1 MKIVNQ
7 YLIIN
12 YLKIVFNAVLI
23 FMCLGI
29 IFNLFEEI
37 EFFKQLDVG
46 IYLPLTLTLLFIP
59 NLMVKLLPF
68 IIFFASVY
76 YFISLK
82 NSKDLISLRVFGYSN
97 FKIVSVLS
105 LTAFFFG
112 LIIIFAFNPISS
124 SMIKYYE
131 KTKSQYSKDI
141 EHLVSINKNG
151 VWIKE
156 KINKNLRI
164 ITAKQITNVHLIDVT
179 IYELD
184 KDYKISKRIESEKA
198 DISEN
203 NWKFDKITLIE
214 KNNEDTTYKLVKD
227 YLMYS
232 NYNITKLN
240 ELYKNFDTI
249 SFLSLI
255 TNYEQLYEK
264 GYSHSV
270 LNEQINK
277 FISMP
282 FFLLLM
288 VVLASIFTISS
299 NNRNQN
305 IYYIF
310 VSIITCVLIYYFKDF
325 ALALAL
331 TNRISLELAVWMPIL
346 AIGLFCAIGVLQ
358 INEK

>member
-141 EHLVSINKNG
+141 EQLVSINKNG

-156 KINKNLRI
+156 KF
-164 ITAKQITNVHLIDVT
+164 
-179 IYELD
+179 ED
-184 KDYKISKRIESEKA
+184 KLK
-198 DISEN
+198 
-203 NWKFDKITLIE
+203 
-214 KNNEDTTYKLVKD
+214 
-227 YLMYS
+227 LMYA
-232 NYNITKLN
+232 
-240 ELYKNFDTI
+240 KN
-249 SFLSLI
+249 
-255 TNYEQLYEK
+255 
-264 GYSHSV
+264 
-270 LNEQINK
+270 
-277 FISMP
+277 
-282 FFLLLM
+282 
-288 VVLASIFTISS
+288 
-299 NNRNQN
+299 
-305 IYYIF
+305 
-310 VSIITCVLIYYFKDF
+310 
-325 ALALAL
+325 
-331 TNRISLELAVWMPIL
+331 
-346 AIGLFCAIGVLQ
+346 
-358 INEK
+358 